1 MKKRLLS
8 TVLVFSMLLSVFP
21 MNVIAV
27 EDKTAENAER
37 IATNGLPEVEF
48 AEGLPYAGF
57 TTQQGKLP
65 EKGLYSLTVS
75 RTGDTSVGSDLIVS
89 TVDISAVYGKDY
101 VIEDNGFVTELV
113 ETNGTILKQAADEES
128 RKNAERERQERERTN
143 QARTNRR
150 RK

>member
-37 IATNGLPEVEF
+37 IATNGLPELEF

-57 TTQQGKLP
+57 TT
-65 EKGLYSLTVS
+65 
-75 RTGDTSVGSDLIVS
+75 R
-89 TVDISAVYGKDY
+89 
-101 VIEDNGFVTELV
+101 
-113 ETNGTILKQAADEES
+113 
-128 RKNAERERQERERTN
+128 RENSPKKVFT
-143 QARTNRR
+143 A
-150 RK
+150 

>member
-37 IATNGLPEVEF
+37 IATNGLPELEF

-57 TTQQGKLP
+57 TTQEGKLP
-65 EKGLYSLTVS
+65 EKGLYSLTVN
-75 RTGDTSVGSDLIVS
+75 RTGDTSIGSDLVVS

-101 VIEDNGFVTELV
+101 VIEDNRFVTELV
-113 ETNGTILKQAADEES
+113 ETDGTILEQAADEEN
-128 RKNAERERQERERTN
+128 RKNAQKELNEIRDQIIFKLV
-143 QARTNRR
+143 Q
-150 RK
+150 KYG